1 MLRMSSE
8 GSREVCDGNDAGRP
22 AVGRSPRNWSA
33 IRGVGPIHGFRCARS
48 TPLLRNQEFTFHPL
62 EALRSIAFDVE
73 AIDEHRAYFR
83 RLSDPP
89 PGAPQTPE
97 DGRAAS
103 LWFPST

>member
-1 MLRMSSE
+1 MSCE
-8 GSREVCDGNDAGRP
+8 GPREVCAGNDAGRP
-22 AVGRSPRNWSA
+22 AVGRSARHWSA
-33 IRGVGPIHGFRCARS
+33 IRGVGPIRGFRCSLS

-62 EALRSIAFDVE
+62 EALRSIAFAVE
-73 AIDEHRAYFR
+73 AIDEHRGCFR

-103 LWFPST
+103 LWYPST